1 MSRNHRSDAAILR
14 QHLLVTLGLGAVGTG
29 CWVVPGGCE
38 NPTYVTTV
46 DLVAQRDTGSADTA
60 DTGAPAEAPTT
71 CPDSWEAAYLIEGS
85 GQEGDHCQDEIT
97 LLEQD
102 GDQCTYEHMCW
113 SCCAYGRPYL
123 DEDGQPVESPTAPTD
138 RWREPV
144 VVPIDTLSA
153 EEREALAGFW
163 LHNARAEHSSVAGF
177 HRFALDLLA
186 HGAPPELLLRVQHAA
201 AQEVRHAVTCFSLAS
216 VYGGEAVGPAPME
229 LGERAPI
236 ASSLAEL
243 AVWTLRD
250 GAVGETLA
258 AYLAQRAL
266 EHTTAPAARR
276 ALEEIVRDETQHAEL
291 AWATLRWALE
301 LGGDEVAVAI
311 RGFLA
316 KLGPPE
322 RRSDRWTPAMGA
334 HGWLSPD
341 DEHEAARTCLAEVVL
356 PVAEA
361 LLDAVAQAA

>member
-1 MSRNHRSDAAILR
+1 M
-14 QHLLVTLGLGAVGTG
+14 
-29 CWVVPGGCE
+29 
-38 NPTYVTTV
+38 Y
-46 DLVAQRDTGSADTA
+46 GS
-60 DTGAPAEAPTT
+60 
-71 CPDSWEAAYLIEGS
+71 
-85 GQEGDHCQDEIT
+85 
-97 LLEQD
+97 
-102 GDQCTYEHMCW
+102 
-113 SCCAYGRPYL
+113 
-123 DEDGQPVESPTAPTD
+123 
-138 RWREPV
+138 
-144 VVPIDTLSA
+144 
-153 EEREALAGFW
+153 
-163 LHNARAEHSSVAGF
+163 
-177 HRFALDLLA
+177 
-186 HGAPPELLLRVQHAA
+186 
-201 AQEVRHAVTCFSLAS
+201 
-216 VYGGEAVGPAPME
+216 EAVGPAPMD

-322 RRSDRWTPAMGA
+322 RRSDRWTAAMGA

-361 LLDAVAQAA
+361 LLDAIAEAA